1 MPGGNVPPTTPGTP
15 APGDRAEAG
24 DGRIFGLSRGA
35 AILIGIVVLA
45 VIIGLIATAGRR
57 GRDVVVE
64 SRTEIR
70 PGDEPMGRTT
80 YESEIERERRRR
92 AS

>member
-1 MPGGNVPPTTPGTP
+1 MPGGNVPSTAPGTP

-35 AILIGIVVLA
+35 AILIGVIVLA

-57 GRDVVVE
+57 DRDVAVE
-64 SRTEIR
+64 TRTDIR
-70 PGDEPMGRTT
+70 TDDPLGRTT
-80 YESEIERERRRR
+80 PESDIERERRRR